1 MTVVLHDCCADARTH
16 THTPAF
22 ANLCIAHSSATNT
35 AIDLTG
41 ESDIERVLE
50 LPSSGKAA
58 RIGYLGPLRAASA
71 PAISTA
77 G

>member
-1 MTVVLHDCCADARTH
+1 MLDLVCSL
-16 THTPAF
+16 
-22 ANLCIAHSSATNT
+22 
-35 AIDLTG
+35 AIHMGICSTG
-41 ESDIERVLE
+41 ESDTERVLE

-58 RIGYLGPLRAASA
+58 RIGYLGPLRAATA